1 MLRRYKSYSGLQS
14 ALTRFKM
21 VDYKVERDGGV
32 FYYFR
37 RSKCN
42 ELHKAYIINHYLQG
56 RVKKYAFAEKM
67 NIYGWTTTALYVQ
80 L

>member
-1 MLRRYKSYSGLQS
+1 MAKRYKSYSGLQS

-32 FYYFR
+32 FYYF

>member
-1 MLRRYKSYSGLQS
+1 MLKRYKSYSGLQS

-37 RSKCN
+37 RKCDAS
-42 ELHKAYIINHYLQG
+42 EKAYIINLLEG
-56 RVKKYAFAEKM
+56 RVKIYAFAEKM